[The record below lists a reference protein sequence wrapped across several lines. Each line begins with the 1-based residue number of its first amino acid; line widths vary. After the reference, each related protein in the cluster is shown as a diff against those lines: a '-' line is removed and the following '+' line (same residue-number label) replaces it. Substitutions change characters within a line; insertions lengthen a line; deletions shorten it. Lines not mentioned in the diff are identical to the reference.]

1 MSESIIDQAKI
12 ADRIK
17 TTDRLTSPRGA
28 YVFHISRAER
38 TYNPHSRQAYE
49 RGQRTEDKERRRKRT
64 ETRIDDSS

>member
-38 TYNPHSRQAYE
+38 TYNPHSRHAYE
-49 RGQRTEDKERRRKRT
+49 RGQRTKNEEERGQRRG
-64 ETRIDDSS
+64 